1 MKKKIFN
8 LNELKNYCQKQ
19 KKLKKKIVLAHGT
32 FDLLHIGHIKHLK
45 YAKNSGDILIVTIT
59 PDKYVKKGPNRPYF
73 NQVNRAEMLSTLD
86 FIDKVSIVNSFS
98 AIPAI
103 ENIKPNYYIK
113 GIEYKNENNDLTKKI
128 SHEKS
133 VLNKHGGKIIYSNEE
148 TFSSS
153 NLLNNFF
160 SERSL
165 ALKNKIKKIN
175 KKNFLKKM
183 LNKEKEIENIKICL
197 IGDSIFD
204 VYRYV
209 SPMGKS
215 PKENMI
221 SNLFEKED
229 IFCGGILA
237 AANNLS
243 SFCNKIDV
251 VSYAYSSNKQKKLIK
266 KSLNKKI
273 NLHNFK
279 KASSPVTTK
288 IRYVEKGFNRKL
300 FSVYKMEDN
309 PINKIYEKKVINF
322 LNKNLNKYDLVI
334 VTDFGHGFISE
345 KMIDIIRK
353 KSKFLCVNAQSNS
366 ANYGFNVI
374 SKYKKTN
381 YGCIDLPE
389 AKLAIKNK
397 FKSPVDIA
405 LTEIPKVVKC
415 DTFALTLGKNG
426 SLIRNNNNVF
436 SLEALNNN
444 IIDTMGAGDAFFV
457 ITSLYVYKKFSID
470 EVALIGNCAGSLK
483 VNILGHEKRIEKE
496 DLLTMIKTILM

>member
-1 MKKKIFN
+1 MNRKILN
-8 LNELKNYCQKQ
+8 LNELKNFCEKQ
-19 KKLKKKIVLAHGT
+19 KKTKKKIVLAHGT

-45 YAKNSGDILIVTIT
+45 YAKNSSDILIVTIT
-59 PDKYVKKGPNRPYF
+59 ADRYVKKGPNRPYF
-73 NQVNRAEMLSTLD
+73 NQINRAEMLSTLD
-86 FIDKVSIVNSFS
+86 FVDKVCIINSFS

-103 ENIKPNYYIK
+103 ENVRPNYYIK
-113 GIEYKNENNDLTKKI
+113 GIEYQNENNDLTKKI
-128 SHEKS
+128 SLEKN
-133 VLNKHGGKIIYSNEE
+133 VLTKYGGKIIYSNEE

-165 ALKNKIKKIN
+165 EFKNKIKKIN
-175 KKNFLKKM
+175 KKNFLKKIIS
-183 LNKEKEIENIKICL
+183 KENEIKDIKICL

-221 SNLFEKED
+221 SNLFNKED
-229 IFCGGILA
+229 IFCGGVLA

-243 SFCNKIDV
+243 SFCNDIDV
-251 VSYAYSSNKQKKLIK
+251 VSYAYSSNKEKRLVE

-273 NLHNFK
+273 KLYNFEK
-279 KASSPVTTK
+279 NSAPVTTK
-288 IRYVEKGFNRKL
+288 IRYLEKGFNKKL
-300 FSVYKMEDN
+300 FSVYNMKDN
-309 PINKIYEKKVINF
+309 PINGICEKKVINF
-322 LNKNLNKYDLVI
+322 LNKNLKRYDLVI
-334 VTDFGHGFISE
+334 VTDFGHGFISD
-345 KMIDIIRK
+345 KMIDNIRK

-366 ANYGFNVI
+366 ANYGFNLI
-374 SKYKKTN
+374 SKYKKMN

-397 FKSPVDIA
+397 FKNPEDIA
-405 LTEIPKVVKC
+405 LAEIPKVIKS

-426 SLIRNNNNVF
+426 SLIRNKKKIF

-457 ITSLYVYKKFSID
+457 ITSLYVYKKFTID

>member
-1 MKKKIFN
+1 MKKKILN
-8 LNELKNYCQKQ
+8 LNELKNYCKKQKQ
-19 KKLKKKIVLAHGT
+19 IGKKIVLAHGT

-45 YAKNSGDILIVTIT
+45 YAKNSGDILIVTVT
-59 PDKYVKKGPNRPYF
+59 ADKFVKKGPNRPYF
-73 NQVNRAEMLSTLD
+73 NQFNRSEMLSTLN
-86 FIDKVSIVNSFS
+86 FVDKVCIINSFS
-98 AIPAI
+98 AVPAI
-103 ENIKPNYYIK
+103 ENSKPNYYIK
-113 GIEYKNENNDLTKKI
+113 GIEYKNESNDLTKKI
-128 SHEKS
+128 FTEKS
-133 VLNKHGGKIIYSNEE
+133 ILKKHGGKIIYSNEE

-153 NLLNNFF
+153 TLLNNFF
-160 SERSL
+160 SGRSSK
-165 ALKNKIKKIN
+165 LKEKIKKIN
-175 KKNFLKKM
+175 KKNLLKKI
-183 LNKEKEIENIKICL
+183 LNNDKEIANLKICL
-197 IGDSIFD
+197 IGDTIFD
-204 VYRYV
+204 IYRYV

-221 SNLFEKED
+221 SNLLNKED

-237 AANNLS
+237 AGNNLS
-243 SFCNKIDV
+243 SFCNKIDIITYAFS
-251 VSYAYSSNKQKKLIK
+251 SYKQKNFIK

-273 NLHNFK
+273 KLFNFK
-279 KASSPVTTK
+279 KDNSPVTTK
-288 IRYVEKGFNRKL
+288 IRYVEKGFNKKL
-300 FSVYKMEDN
+300 FSVYEMKDD
-309 PINKIYEKKVINF
+309 PINSIDEKKVSFF
-322 LNKNLNKYDLVI
+322 LKKNLSKYDIVI

-366 ANYGFNVI
+366 ANYGFNLI
-374 SKYKKTN
+374 SKYKKIN

-397 FKSPVDIA
+397 FKSPIDIA
-405 LTEIPKVVKC
+405 VKEIPKVIKC
-415 DTFALTLGKNG
+415 DTFSLTLGKNG
-426 SLIRNNNNVF
+426 SLVRSKNNVF

-457 ITSLYVYKKFSID
+457 ITSLYVYKKFLID